1 MSEFT
6 AVQMA
11 QLEETLKKS
20 HQLVDQQL
28 VKMKGE
34 LDTTGKLSTE
44 NKAALDHLIAE
55 NLKVVAR
62 IADLEQKAIRMAKD
76 ADDEELETIAFKF
89 ARSEELKVFTKSG
102 AKHARFEVEKT
113 NIDIEMAR
121 IQRKA
126 IINATGQN
134 QPLVPAQRLPGIIA
148 PQERRMTVRNILPV
162 GVTSSNLIEF
172 AKENV
177 FTNSAA
183 AVYSGGAVENVAKA
197 ASDITFTLSN
207 VAVVTIAHYILASRQ
222 VLDDAPMLQSY
233 IEGRLMY
240 GLKLEEEDEL
250 LNGDGTNG
258 TISGLLASGNF
269 TAFNRPTTADDTHI
283 DLVRKGKLQLR
294 LSDFE
299 ASAVIMHPSDWDRIE
314 GEKDT
319 QGRYIYGDPSKTAT
333 PALWSIPVVATTAIT
348 EGTMLIGDFPMAAQ
362 VWDRQ
367 QMSVELS
374 REHSD
379 NFTKNMVTILAEERL
394 ALAVYRPSAL
404 IKINATDAVSPS

>member
-11 QLEETLKKS
+11 QLEDTLKKS

-28 VKMKGE
+28 IKMKGE

-89 ARSEELKVFTKSG
+89 ARSEELKVFMKSG

-134 QPLVPAQRLPGIIA
+134 QPLVPAMRLPGIIT

>member
-28 VKMKGE
+28 IKMKGE
-34 LDTTGKLSTE
+34 LDTTGKLSNE

-76 ADDEELETIAFKF
+76 ADDEELETIALKF
-89 ARSEELKVFTKSG
+89 TRSEELKVFTKSG
-102 AKHARFEVEKT
+102 AKHMRFEVEKT

-134 QPLVPAQRLPGIIA
+134 QPLVPAMRLPGIIT